1 MGKEK
6 FHLRQPSKNS
16 VFLLGND
23 IDYQICV
30 CLSYQ
35 SKALKK
41 FQGYSKGLLS
51 SVNCESLLACH
62 NCRSSAA
69 Q

>member
-6 FHLRQPSKNS
+6 FHLGQPSKNS
-16 VFLLGND
+16 VFLLSSD

-35 SKALKK
+35 SKEILGLQ
-41 FQGYSKGLLS
+41 QGLAKL
-51 SVNCESLLACH
+51 CEL
-62 NCRSSAA
+62 
-69 Q
+69 